1 MITIK
6 VTINNKPITLEID
19 DPNNAA
25 EVYLVTL
32 ESTGNDY
39 NVTNQIVNAVQA
51 ADFETIG

>member
-25 EVYLVTL
+25 EVYLVAL

-39 NVTNQIVNAVQA
+39 NVTNQIVSAVQA